1 MTNILIGATGSIAAI
16 KVPLLVDFFQKHA
29 HINVKVVVTESAHFF
44 IKDMEIHCPVY
55 REQDEWNEWKK
66 ISDPILH
73 IELRNWADIMVIA
86 PLDANTLGK
95 LANGLCDN
103 LLTCVLR
110 AWDVSKPVVACPAMN
125 TSMWHHPFTVKH
137 LEVLE
142 NVLDYKIIQP
152 ISKKL
157 ACGDTGVG
165 AMAESHKTTMPT
177 KKSMKAV
184 FDCSADEPGEL
195 SFKEGDILVDVQE
208 SGEEGW
214 YTGRIQ
220 HTSETGLFPY
230 NYVVELS
237 PAQEKEERPLSKFPP
252 LDAFEA
258 AMSPSAGKASLKSNN
273 NNWTSTATATT
284 ISPPPTIAAKPK
296 LASTAPS
303 SSSSSNMGSGIRVY
317 GSSSSSKPQLKP
329 IGSIKYTESSIS
341 PTRSRSYSTSAV
353 LNTSEKEPMQ
363 TEKTLRPSQLLS
375 GKGTKSA
382 LELAL
387 SKGSP
392 KLPSSTSVKSNAF
405 SASMGSSTGGIALPG
420 MSTTKLNNTPHDAV
434 EEEEDGF
441 QMVKPSQLRSRQQ
454 QQVIPIRPIISQSS
468 SFTSATSTRTITPSW
483 KKAPDT
489 RVYTNVRT
497 ASPSSLSSATPSPK
511 PASGS
516 KLDAAPSTST
526 PMPRLPSRPVSTA
539 SRRSRNSRHSAS
551 SLKSS
556 PSTSSNTTSTVSNAA
571 LPPVRETNEKSSSAP
586 PVLKPK
592 PQIAATANATAQ
604 PNLPPRPKLRST
616 SNPPPIQPKPAM
628 SSIEILLSKNNKN
641 ESTVSTTPS
650 KSTTPPPRNAATKPA
665 LPSTNKKPMN
675 VSSGPSLDSWQS
687 LDAVK
692 ESSQDMNIKPSALLK
707 NNRARSA
714 TNPVSSSTTPEWMSA
729 LNRQSKPAATTTT
742 TTTKPAPVP
751 YERPASPIAHPVSR
765 SPAPMAAAV
774 IEPAT
779 TTTTKKN
786 PPPPPPSRPP
796 KSQNSNSKQRY
807 EALFDTIHDGG
818 YVDGETAHF
827 VWLKSRLSN
836 EDLARIWRQCD
847 PDHKGLLD
855 KHAFIDGMSKIDEL
869 LSLKQQQQ
877 AV

>member
-1 MTNILIGATGSIAAI
+1 M
-16 KVPLLVDFFQKHA
+16 
-29 HINVKVVVTESAHFF
+29 
-44 IKDMEIHCPVY
+44 
-55 REQDEWNEWKK
+55 
-66 ISDPILH
+66 
-73 IELRNWADIMVIA
+73 
-86 PLDANTLGK
+86 
-95 LANGLCDN
+95 
-103 LLTCVLR
+103 
-110 AWDVSKPVVACPAMN
+110 PA
-125 TSMWHHPFTVKH
+125 
-137 LEVLE
+137 
-142 NVLDYKIIQP
+142 
-152 ISKKL
+152 
-157 ACGDTGVG
+157 
-165 AMAESHKTTMPT
+165 

-195 SFKEGDILVDVQE
+195 SFKEGDILVDVEE

-230 NYVVELS
+230 NYVVELL
-237 PAQEKEERPLSKFPP
+237 PAQKQEEPPLSKFPP

-258 AMSPSAGKASLKSNN
+258 AISPNNAGKAFSKSN

-284 ISPPPTIAAKPK
+284 ISQPPIIAAKPK

-303 SSSSSNMGSGIRVY
+303 SSSNSNVGLGIRVY
-317 GSSSSSKPQLKP
+317 GSNNNISSSSTFEKPQLKP
-329 IGSIKYTESSIS
+329 IGSIKSMESSTS

-353 LNTSEKEPMQ
+353 SNTPEKEPMNA
-363 TEKTLRPSQLLS
+363 EKTLRPSQLLN

-392 KLPSSTSVKSNAF
+392 KSPSSSSSGVKSNAF
-405 SASMGSSTGGIALPG
+405 STSVGNSTGGIALPG
-420 MSTTKLNNTPHDAV
+420 LSTIKLNSTPHDVV

-454 QQVIPIRPIISQSS
+454 VTPIRPIVSQSS
-468 SFTSATSTRTITPSW
+468 SFASTTSTSTTAPSW
-483 KKAPDT
+483 KKTTDT
-489 RVYTNVRT
+489 TVFTNVKT
-497 ASPSSLSSATPSPK
+497 ASPSSLSSTSSSPR
-511 PASGS
+511 PTSGS

-539 SRRSRNSRHSAS
+539 SRRSRNSRNSSS

-556 PSTSSNTTSTVSNAA
+556 PSTSNKTTPTASNAN
-571 LPPVRETNEKSSSAP
+571 LPPVRETNEKTNSAP
-586 PVLKPK
+586 PALKPK
-592 PQIAATANATAQ
+592 PQIAATAQ

-628 SSIEILLSKNNKN
+628 SSIEILLSKNKN
-641 ESTVSTTPS
+641 ELAVSATPS
-650 KSTTPPPRNAATKPA
+650 KSTTPPPRNAATKPV
-665 LPSTNKKPMN
+665 LSSTNKKPFN
-675 VSSGPSLDSWQS
+675 LSSKPSLDSWQS
-687 LDAVK
+687 LDNAK
-692 ESSQDMNIKPSALLK
+692 ESSHDVNIKPSALLK
-707 NNRARSA
+707 NNRVRSA
-714 TNPVSSSTTPEWMSA
+714 TNPVSYSTMPEWMSA
-729 LNRQSKPAATTTT
+729 VNKQPKPSTA
-742 TTTKPAPVP
+742 TKPAPVP
-751 YERPASPIAHPVSR
+751 YERPTSPIAHPVSR
-765 SPAPMAAAV
+765 SPAPVAAAV
-774 IEPAT
+774 IEPAAA
-779 TTTTKKN
+779 TTKKN

-807 EALFDTIHDGG
+807 EVLFDTIHDDG

-827 VWLKSRLSN
+827 VWLKSKLSN
-836 EDLARIWRQCD
+836 EDLARIWRECD